1 MAVTARFV
9 GRTGTR
15 HSRSSRAFDLQ
26 SPLMDFEAVVQNID
40 SEIRRLE
47 KARALLTG
55 HTVPDDERRGTGK
68 DRGSSE

>member
-1 MAVTARFV
+1 
-9 GRTGTR
+9 
-15 HSRSSRAFDLQ
+15 
-26 SPLMDFEAVVQNID
+26 MDFEAVVQNID